1 MAIPKN
7 TTSHQFSLFEQQKIF
22 RPSCRPQCVWI
33 IYLPTICVDAFLSGV
48 IMSEINPCM
57 TCGACCAYFRVSFY
71 WAEADDAG
79 GIVPTQLTE
88 PLTPFLRC
96 MSGTNQRQ
104 IRCAA
109 LTGEIGESV
118 HCAIYQHRPSPCR
131 EFASPAKAARLNDA
145 CNRARARY
153 GLPPLIPLYKDILSL
168 TTAEAATQEG
178 FAVQSPAS

>member
-1 MAIPKN
+1 
-7 TTSHQFSLFEQQKIF
+7 
-22 RPSCRPQCVWI
+22 
-33 IYLPTICVDAFLSGV
+33 
-48 IMSEINPCM
+48 MSEINPCM

-79 GIVPTQLTE
+79 GVVPTRLTE

-109 LTGEIGESV
+109 LKGEIGESV
-118 HCAIYQHRPSPCR
+118 HCSIYRHRPSHCR
-131 EFASPAKAARLNDA
+131 EFSQSGEGGEVNEA

-168 TTAEAATQEG
+168 TAAEAATCEG